1 MVDAATLSYQ
11 FNGKLADLRNGVIK
25 SCIQM
30 SLVIKDEV
38 NYPDKFT
45 IKASQK
51 TNWLSTNWPIKIVI
65 TAERIGQSYVLLVRG
80 DSSMGSLTQ
89 SSNNS
94 AKVDELLTLIKVY
107 APSQS
112 QQAQNNYIEENT
124 LNKIEVVP
132 VASAADEIRKFKQLL
147 DDGIISQ
154 SEFDEKKKQL
164 L

>member
-1 MVDAATLSYQ
+1 MVDAANLSYQ

-65 TAERIGQSYVLLVRG
+65 TAERIGQSYVLLIRG

-94 AKVDELLTLIKVY
+94 AKVHELLTLIKVY

-112 QQAQNNYIEENT
+112 QQAQNDYIEENA
-124 LNKIEVVP
+124 LNNFPDSSISVSGETQFYNKWWFWVICFMGFIMVVG
-132 VASAADEIRKFKQLL
+132 K
-147 DDGIISQ
+147 
-154 SEFDEKKKQL
+154 
-164 L
+164 

>member
-1 MVDAATLSYQ
+1 MVDVATLSYQ
-11 FNGKLADLRNGVIK
+11 FNGKLVDLRNGVIK

-30 SLVIKDEV
+30 SVVIKDEV

-65 TAERIGQSYVLLVRG
+65 TAERIGRFYVLLIRG

-94 AKVDELLTLIKVY
+94 AKVNELLNLIKVY

-112 QQAQNNYIEENT
+112 QQAQYDYIEENT
-124 LNKIEVVP
+124 LNNFPDSSISVSGET
-132 VASAADEIRKFKQLL
+132 KFYNKWWFWVICFM
-147 DDGIISQ
+147 GFIMV
-154 SEFDEKKKQL
+154 FV
-164 L
+164 

>member
-30 SLVIKDEV
+30 SLVMKDEA

-45 IKASQK
+45 IKARQK
-51 TNWLSTNWPIKIVI
+51 TNWLSTNWPIKIII
-65 TAERIGQSYVLLVRG
+65 TAEKIGQSHVLLIRG
-80 DSSMGSLTQ
+80 DSSMGSWTQ

-94 AKVDELLTLIKVY
+94 AKVGELLTLIKVY

-112 QQAQNNYIEENT
+112 QQTQNDYIEDNT
-124 LNKIEVVP
+124 MNIITDSSISVSGETKFYNKWWFWVLCFMAFV
-132 VASAADEIRKFKQLL
+132 
-147 DDGIISQ
+147 IIVG
-154 SEFDEKKKQL
+154 K
-164 L
+164 